1 MNSKMT
7 LSGFESISRHFYD
20 IKETCSYLQTSVST
34 YKRYEKQGLA
44 PKGRKLFG
52 RKKLYPILDIEL
64 FGKGEW
70 HPQEV
75 NS

>member
-1 MNSKMT
+1 MGSIAKMRFRVY
-7 LSGFESISRHFYD
+7 GFL
-20 IKETCSYLQTSVST
+20 K
-34 YKRYEKQGLA
+34 
-44 PKGRKLFG
+44 KLFG

-70 HPQEV
+70 HPEEV